1 LERGEFTSF
10 NSNRDRHRD
19 YLSNVFGLKMES
31 GRVNLINLGD
41 LDEFL
46 KHPVVLLDI
55 WAPWCGWCRRIS
67 PIIDEVAG
75 EMGKAVAVAKMNLDH
90 NEDIKQRFDF
100 MTIPALFFLKNGE
113 VIKQTGSIPKEEIL
127 ETLKGMLNS

>member
-1 LERGEFTSF
+1 
-10 NSNRDRHRD
+10 
-19 YLSNVFGLKMES
+19 MES

-100 MTIPALFFLKNGE
+100 MTIPALFLLKNGE